1 MMTADKITSL
11 MQQAFPNADIKVVG
25 DDGVH
30 FQARIISE
38 QFSGLSPIARH
49 RLVYASLGDAMDA
62 AIHAL
67 SLETLTPAECV

>member
-1 MMTADKITSL
+1 MMTPEKITSL
-11 MQQAFPNADIKVVG
+11 IQASFSGAEIMVEG

-30 FQARIISE
+30 FRARIISH
-38 QFSGLSPIARH
+38 QFSGLSAIARH

-67 SLETLTPAECV
+67 SLETLTPEECN